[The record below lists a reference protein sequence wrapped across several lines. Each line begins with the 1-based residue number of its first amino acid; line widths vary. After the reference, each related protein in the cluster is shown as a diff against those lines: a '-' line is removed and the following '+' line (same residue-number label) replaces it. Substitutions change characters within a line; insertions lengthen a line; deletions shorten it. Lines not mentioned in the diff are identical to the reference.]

1 MFKFIK
7 KIFRRNKM
15 GEIQLNEVETII
27 QNYFAS
33 KKFKDKL
40 NGIKYFRGDHKVLNR
55 LRTAIGEDGKL
66 VEVPNL
72 PNNRLVDNQYKKLV
86 KQKVNYI
93 LAKPF
98 SLKSKNQ
105 EYAELLN
112 EIFDKEFMRVLK
124 RVGTDVYNT
133 GLGWIYVFYNDGK
146 LEFKRL
152 NSIECIPVWKNNEHD
167 ELDYLIRVYDV
178 KEFENGRFNT
188 KSYVEIYTLSG
199 IQRYELRSRN
209 TVSYVDTLNYM
220 EIDGEKYNWER
231 IPIVCFRADELEQPL
246 LNRVKALQDC
256 LNELISDFANNMQEN
271 NRNAILILKEYDGEN
286 LGKFRH
292 NLNTYG
298 AVKVKNDGGLEKLEM
313 NVDATNYES
322 VVKILKK
329 AIIENGG
336 GFDSKSDTLGNNPN
350 QLNIRSMYS
359 DVDLEANDLE
369 TEFQASF
376 EELLWFVNQHMKN
389 TAGKSRDD
397 KAEFVLNRDIL
408 INESQAITDL
418 KNSIGL
424 ISQKTIVANHPYVT
438 DADEEMKQLKA
449 EKQENIEDF
458 GAFGEHKH
466 SHGNVDE

>member
-1 MFKFIK
+1 
-7 KIFRRNKM
+7 M

-133 GLGWIYVFYNDGK
+133 GLGWIYIFYNDGK

-152 NSIECIPVWKNNEHD
+152 NSIECIPVWKSNEHD
-167 ELDYLIRVYDV
+167 KLDYLIRVYDI

-188 KSYVEIYTLSG
+188 KSYVEIYTLTG
-199 IQRYELRSRN
+199 IQRYELRSGN
-209 TVSYVDTLNYM
+209 TISYVDTLNYM
-220 EIDGEKYNWER
+220 EIDGESYNWER
-231 IPIVCFRADELEQPL
+231 IPVICFRADELEQPL

-313 NVDATNYES
+313 NVDAANYES

-389 TAGKSRDD
+389 TAGKSGDD

>member
-1 MFKFIK
+1 MFEFIK

-15 GEIQLNEVETII
+15 GEIRLNEIETII
-27 QNYFAS
+27 QNYFVS

-40 NGIKYFRGDHKVLNR
+40 NGVKYFRGEHKVLNR

-66 VEVPNL
+66 VEVANL

-133 GLGWIYVFYNDGK
+133 GLGWIYIFYNDGK

-152 NSIECIPVWKNNEHD
+152 NSIECIPVWKSNEHD
-167 ELDYLIRVYDV
+167 ELDYLIRVYDI

-199 IQRYELRSRN
+199 IQRYELRRGN
-209 TVSYVDTLNYM
+209 TISYVDTLNYM
-220 EIDGEKYNWER
+220 KIDGESYNWER
-231 IPIVCFRADELEQPL
+231 IPVICFRADELEQPL

-389 TAGKSRDD
+389 TAGKSGDD

-438 DADEEMKQLKA
+438 DADEEMKQIKA

-466 SHGNVDE
+466 SRGNVDE